1 MPLPLNKYPYTD
13 FHEMND
19 DWIIAKIKDIDVTAA
34 EVEAAKTAAEI
45 AQGKAEDA
53 QTAAETA
60 QGAAEDA
67 QTAAETAQGK
77 AEDAQD
83 AAEQAVTDA
92 QEVVSDTLS
101 QINLLQARVDNIIP
115 DGTQTE
121 GNTELL
127 DIRVA
132 YDSVTYASA
141 GDAVRT
147 VTGKTATTLDVLE
160 NISLGSWTSGSYARY
175 DDGRIRPG
183 SAYSV
188 TGAIKISGV
197 DVQIKTHVNNDASGI
212 AFYDSDNNY
221 ISGYSPYSDND
232 NWANVPKPANAY
244 YVRISCLTANTSE
257 CSIRIRNIRNTFN
270 KIKEL
275 ADNTGILS
283 MYDNITCIGDSL
295 TYSKVYTGAGSS
307 RQAHVT
313 YPEALARITGAA
325 VEMLA
330 QSGGDASTIWSAF
343 ESSIVS
349 KTNQLFIIYIGTN
362 GGFTDTLD
370 TDAPIADDPSTW
382 ANTNTGCLAKIIN
395 KCLSVGAKVM
405 LIKCYATD
413 GDSLI
418 TTNAVI
424 EQCAARFGCGF
435 IDNNKNGDAIYHY
448 YPDLSGQNNVHY
460 NDIGYVRFAHYVD
473 YQAANMNA
481 NYLKYMIP
489 T

>member
-1 MPLPLNKYPYTD
+1 MFNQYPYVNV
-13 FHEMND
+13 ND
-19 DWIIAKIKDIDVTAA
+19 LNLDWVVNKMKDVDDAKAGAEAAQVAA
-34 EVEAAKTAAEI
+34 EDAQAAAER
-45 AQGKAEDA
+45 AQSAAEDAQNDAENAETGAVNA
-53 QTAAETA
+53 QTAAERA
-60 QGAAEDA
+60 RDQ
-67 QTAAETAQGK
+67 
-77 AEDAQD
+77 AQD
-83 AAEQAVTDA
+83 VVTDT
-92 QEVVSDTLS
+92 VN
-101 QINLLQARVDNIIP
+101 QIALLQSRVDNIIP
-115 DGTQTE
+115 DGTQTA

-147 VTGKTATTLDVLE
+147 VTGKTATTLDALE

-183 SAYSV
+183 GAYSV
-188 TGAIKISGV
+188 TGPIKISGV

-212 AFYDSDNNY
+212 AFYDSDENY
-221 ISGYSPYSDND
+221 ISGFSPYNDND
-232 NWANVPKPANAY
+232 TWINVPKPANAY
-244 YVRISCLTANTSE
+244 YVRISCLTANTAD
-257 CSIRIRNIRNTFN
+257 CGIRIRNIRNTFN

-275 ADNTGILS
+275 ADNNGVLS

-295 TYSKVYTGAGSS
+295 TYSKVYTGAGTS
-307 RQAHVT
+307 RQAYVT
-313 YPEALARITGAA
+313 YPAALGRITGANID
-325 VEMLA
+325 MLA
-330 QSGGDASTIWSAF
+330 QSGGDASTIWAAF

-349 KTNQLFIIYIGTN
+349 KSNQLFIIYIGTN

-370 TDAPIADDPSTW
+370 TDAPIADDPATW
-382 ANTNTGCLAKIIN
+382 ANTNTGCLAKMIN

-418 TTNAVI
+418 TTNNVI

-435 IDNNKNGDAIYHY
+435 IDNNRNGVAVYHY